1 MRDQGQRVTK
11 YSNYKGQARGD
22 NSWVM
27 SQQVRRTGHISG
39 GSGLFGVGIGGW
51 AVGHLMGG
59 KLFRVGGGPF
69 EAGGGPFEAGSGPFD
84 GRCIIW
90 GGRYAV

>member
-1 MRDQGQRVTK
+1 LESTYGISVRDQGQRVTK

-22 NSWVM
+22 NSWVT

-51 AVGHLMGG
+51 AVGHLRQAVGRLMGG
-59 KLFRVGGGPF
+59 ASFGVG
-69 EAGGGPFEAGSGPFD
+69 SMPFD
-84 GRCIIW
+84 GR
-90 GGRYAV
+90 YAV